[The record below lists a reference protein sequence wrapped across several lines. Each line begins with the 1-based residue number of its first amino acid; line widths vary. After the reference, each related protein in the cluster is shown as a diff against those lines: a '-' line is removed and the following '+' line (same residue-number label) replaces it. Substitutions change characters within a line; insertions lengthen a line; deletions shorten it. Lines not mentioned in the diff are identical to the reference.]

1 LATQAVR
8 ANHFVGRREQLQL
21 LTERY
26 RAAERGEGSLVIIAG
41 EAGAGKTRLV
51 SEFCRTVSDYGGRS
65 TVGRCLEYIQ
75 VPYAPFISIIGAFA
89 ASYPNVLTTAPHV
102 VSVLAHL
109 VPELQSGTTPVA
121 PPSDKLRQF
130 NLMAE
135 ALQRFGSDRPAVAVI
150 EDLHWADSGTLEL
163 LQHVGSHIEA
173 ARVVLVLT
181 YRDEELPRDH
191 PLRSA
196 LAKLERNRSVMRA
209 DLEPL
214 DRAQMHSLILHAL
227 GRRRSL
233 PTHVISA
240 ICLQAEGN
248 PLFAEELLK
257 TVLARP
263 HDVTRQ
269 LPTTVQEAVRDRL
282 RELSDAEQSTLA
294 HAAALGRRFRAEFL
308 AEMLGLTVDDIV
320 PALKHAFELGL
331 IGEQRNGDVYY
342 SFKHELQRAAIYGE
356 LLGVKAQALHKKI
369 ALALEAD
376 KQDDHIVEL
385 AYHWWQAR
393 DPEKT
398 ALFNERAGDAACGI
412 FAYGDAV
419 VNYERALETSVAHG
433 VARAELSL
441 KFAHALSRSGY
452 GERTKDA
459 ALAALAEYEAAG
471 DRDQVARVCMRL
483 AGLSARLDDITG
495 TERFLERALELT
507 ENNANNPTYF
517 AAHIEIMFLYVA
529 YHWNLEKARHH
540 MAEADRFIGSP
551 PSAAKIRYL
560 QAKTAIEACS
570 GRPREA
576 FAQTQ
581 AAAQLAA
588 QTNDVMS
595 ALHSWCNFGA
605 GMAQI
610 GEPELGLRGLEEAL
624 KLIHDQHIAGLPA
637 DWVFIYLA
645 NALLHQGQLQRARE
659 FVERALGDGVELS
672 SYRLA
677 VAETG
682 ILLGLWL
689 ELDDLVERC
698 ADAELIDAALR
709 SGRAETVGA
718 TASFSEYYAT
728 QGKHEDARQLAKRAL
743 DVLEGMSGRQPGEHD
758 KFFVSVARIGD
769 DTDIRRA
776 GAYLERVVCDSKVRS
791 APACLALVEA
801 YALARQGDR
810 QSGETNAKALEAVSR
825 FHDIG
830 WPHYEAQAL
839 ELAGNRLE
847 ALEIYRSIGDLR
859 DTHRLE
865 AEMAPPTRRGRAASE
880 LSAREREIM
889 NLLMTGKSN
898 KAIAAILVLSERTVE
913 NHVSSILAKTGAI
926 SRAELIAKVTGAQG
940 TIN

>member
-1 LATQAVR
+1 LATLAVR
-8 ANHFVGRREQLQL
+8 TNHLVGRRPQLQL

-26 RAAERGEGSLVIIAG
+26 GAAERGEGSIVIIAG

-51 SEFCRTVSDYGGRS
+51 SEFCRTVSDQGGRF
-65 TVGRCLEYIQ
+65 TIGRCLEYIQ

-89 ASYPNVLTTAPHV
+89 TSYPNVMATAPQI

-109 VPELQSGTTPVA
+109 IPELHLGATPAVL
-121 PPSDKLRQF
+121 PSDKLRQF
-130 NLMAE
+130 NMIAE
-135 ALQRFGSDRPAVAVI
+135 ALRRFGSDRVAVAVI

-163 LQHVGSHIEA
+163 LLHVASHIDT
-173 ARVVLVLT
+173 ARVLLILT

-196 LAKLERNRSVMRA
+196 LAKLERNHSVMRA
-209 DLEPL
+209 ELEPL
-214 DRAQMHSLILHAL
+214 DRAQMHTLLLHAL

-233 PTHVISA
+233 PAHLISA
-240 ICLQAEGN
+240 ICVRAEGN

-257 TVLARP
+257 TILARP

-308 AEMLGLTVDDIV
+308 AEMLGLTVDDIA
-320 PALKHAFELGL
+320 PALKRAIELGL

-342 SFKHELQRAAIYGE
+342 SFKHELQRAAVYSE

-376 KQDDHIVEL
+376 KPDEHTVEL
-385 AYHWWQAR
+385 AYHWWQAH
-393 DPEKT
+393 DPAKS
-398 ALFNERAGDAACGI
+398 ARFNERAGDNACGI

-419 VNYERALETSVAHG
+419 VNYERALEAGVAQG

-441 KFAHALSRSGY
+441 KLAHALSRSGY
-452 GERTKDA
+452 GERTKDVA
-459 ALAALAEYEAAG
+459 LSALADYEAAG
-471 DRDQVARVCMRL
+471 DSDQVARACMRL

-495 TERFLERALELT
+495 TERFLERALELI
-507 ENNANNPTYF
+507 ENNVNNPTYF
-517 AAHIEIMFLYVA
+517 AAHIEMMFLHVA
-529 YHWNLEKARHH
+529 YHWNLEKARYH
-540 MAEADRFIGSP
+540 MAQADSFIGSP

-576 FAQTQ
+576 LAQTQ
-581 AAAQLAA
+581 AAARLAV
-588 QTNDVMS
+588 QTSDVMS

-605 GMAQI
+605 GMTQI
-610 GEPELGLRGLEEAL
+610 GEPELGLRGLEEGL
-624 KLIHDQHIAGLPA
+624 KLIRDQHIAGLPA

-645 NALLHQGQLQRARE
+645 NALLHQGQLQRALE
-659 FVERALGDGVELS
+659 FVEQALNDGVELS

-689 ELDDLVERC
+689 ELDELVERC
-698 ADAELIDAALR
+698 ADAELIDAALQ

-718 TASFSEYYAT
+718 TASFSEYYAM
-728 QGKHEDARQLAKRAL
+728 QGKHEDARRLAKRAL

-769 DTDIRRA
+769 DVDIGRSR
-776 GAYLERVVCDSKVRS
+776 AYLERVVRDSKVRS

-801 YALARQGDR
+801 YSLARQGDR
-810 QSGETNAKALEAVSR
+810 RGGETKAKALEAASL

-839 ELAGNRLE
+839 ELAGNRND
-847 ALEIYRSIGDLR
+847 ALEIYRRMGDLR

-880 LSAREREIM
+880 LSMREREIM
-889 NLLMTGKSN
+889 NLLVTGKSN
-898 KAIAAILVLSERTVE
+898 KAIAAVLVLSERTVE
-913 NHVSSILAKTGAI
+913 NHVSSILAKSGAI
-926 SRAELIAKVTGAQG
+926 SRAELIAKTKAEEL
-940 TIN
+940 